1 MDVLEKGWG
10 WLLGVGVL
18 LSVLG
23 LVLIAAP
30 ALGAVAV
37 DLLIGWFLIIGG
49 VAQLWHASMEKAWSG
64 FLLELLTGALYV
76 AVGLLLI
83 IYPVAGAQALTLFL
97 AAFLLIE
104 GLVRSAMALRLRPG
118 HGWGWLLFS
127 GIVTVVL
134 GILIWLQWPESGV
147 WALGLLVGINLLFTG
162 WSLTMIA
169 VALRAHETRVAKG
182 AR

>member
-64 FLLELLTGALYV
+64 FLLEVLTGGLYV

-104 GLVRSAMALRLRPG
+104 GVVRSAMALRLRPG

-134 GILIWLQWPESGV
+134 GIMIWLQWPESGL